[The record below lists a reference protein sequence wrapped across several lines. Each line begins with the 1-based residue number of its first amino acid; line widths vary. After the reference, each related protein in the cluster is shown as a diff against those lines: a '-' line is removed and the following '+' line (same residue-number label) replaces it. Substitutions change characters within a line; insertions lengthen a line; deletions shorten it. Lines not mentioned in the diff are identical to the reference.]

1 MSLSVPL
8 DPLCRTGNE
17 TDDDSIKKDNWRQ
30 PKYSFFESPQVLAVL
45 HRTLV
50 ALHMVFGQSHDCGIR
65 SIGWFLEL
73 SGLDSFIASSYGSQ
87 QKVASQV
94 EQWIGQ
100 FGQQEDQRLGQQMPN
115 QAMYT
120 TG

>member
-1 MSLSVPL
+1 
-8 DPLCRTGNE
+8 
-17 TDDDSIKKDNWRQ
+17 
-30 PKYSFFESPQVLAVL
+30 
-45 HRTLV
+45 
-50 ALHMVFGQSHDCGIR
+50 MVFGQSHDCGIR